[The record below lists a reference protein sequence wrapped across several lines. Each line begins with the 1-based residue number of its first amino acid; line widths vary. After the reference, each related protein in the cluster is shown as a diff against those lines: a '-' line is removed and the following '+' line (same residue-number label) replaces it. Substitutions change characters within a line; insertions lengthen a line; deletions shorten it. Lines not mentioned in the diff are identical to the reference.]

1 MKLLPTL
8 DKIVVKPIEIE
19 EMNSGLLL
27 TTHNKKDAKAYEVVA
42 VGPGIPGLEMFVK
55 VGDKV
60 VIGMYAGTE
69 VKDGEDTY
77 IILRI
82 ADVLA
87 ILE

>member
-8 DKIVVKPIEIE
+8 DKIVVKPIEVE
-19 EMNSGLLL
+19 EMKSGLIL
-27 TTHNKKDAKAYEVVA
+27 TTNNKKDARAYEVVA
-42 VGPGIPGLEMFVK
+42 VGPGLPDLDMFVN

-69 VKDGEDTY
+69 IKDGEDTY

-87 ILE
+87 IIE

>member
-1 MKLLPTL
+1 MKLIPTL
-8 DKIVVKPIEIE
+8 DKIIVKPIEIE
-19 EMNSGLLL
+19 EMKSGLIL
-27 TTHNKKDAKAYEVVA
+27 TANNKKDAKAYEVVA
-42 VGPGIPGLEMFVK
+42 VGPGMPGLEMFVN